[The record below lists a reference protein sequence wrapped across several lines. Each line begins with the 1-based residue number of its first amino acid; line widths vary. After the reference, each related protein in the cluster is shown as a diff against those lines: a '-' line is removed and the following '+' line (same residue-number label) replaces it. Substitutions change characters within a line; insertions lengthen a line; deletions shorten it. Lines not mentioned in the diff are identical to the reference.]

1 MKLRPKQKQKQ
12 KHKIEQLLDELENML
27 EEMKEQDYMSYD
39 LGKDI
44 EDLKLMFSI
53 LRKEIIKKNRRNL

>member
-1 MKLRPKQKQKQ
+1 MKLRPKQKQ